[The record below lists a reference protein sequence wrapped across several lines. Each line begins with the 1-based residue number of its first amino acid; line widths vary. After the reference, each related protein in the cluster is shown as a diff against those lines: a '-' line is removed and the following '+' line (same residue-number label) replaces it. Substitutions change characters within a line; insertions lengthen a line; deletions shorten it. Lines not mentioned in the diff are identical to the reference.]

1 MAEVILVTEKE
12 YQKAE
17 TVFRAVDDFR
27 IEAVPSG
34 ERQLAEAVVRR
45 AARAAIVGVERYDG
59 PLYEAL
65 DAAAAG
71 QGAIIARF
79 GVGHDGIDKPRARR
93 HGIVVTNTPGVLD
106 ISVAEHAIWL
116 IGALARRVCRL
127 ESLFRAGEFASQ
139 SGMEVHGKTLGVV
152 GFGAIGR
159 RVAAMAHFGFGMQVA
174 AADCLTAADL
184 EKREQRPLDE
194 ILAAGGLSLYTDQLE
209 TVLRQ
214 ADFVT
219 LHVSATART
228 KHLIDASRLGMMKP
242 GAVLINTSRGSV
254 VDEAALYDALDGGH
268 LGGAA
273 LDVFST
279 EPYQPVAPEKDL
291 RTLDCVVLTP
301 HVGSNTVEANCRMA
315 RACLANIAKFHD
327 GKFDDL
333 TRVDFPMKEVSPR
346 K

>member
-17 TVFRAVDDFR
+17 AVFQAVDDLQT
-27 IEAVPSG
+27 EAVSG
-34 ERQLAEAVVRR
+34 GEQQLAEAVVRR
-45 AARAAIVGVERYDG
+45 TARAVIVGVERYDG

-65 DAAAAG
+65 GVAAAG

-79 GVGHDGIDKPRARR
+79 GVGHDGIDKPRARQ

-106 ISVAEHAIWL
+106 ISVAEHTIWL

-159 RVAAMAHFGFGMQVA
+159 RVAAMAHFGFGMRVA
-174 AADCLTAADL
+174 VADCLTAADL

-219 LHVSATART
+219 LHVSATAQT
-228 KHLIDASRLGMMKP
+228 KHLIDARRLGMMKP
-242 GAVLINTSRGSV
+242 GAALINTSRGSV

-273 LDVFST
+273 LDVFET
-279 EPYQPVAPEKDL
+279 EPYRPVAPEKDL

-315 RACLANIAKFHD
+315 RACLANIAQFHA
-327 GKFDDL
+327 GKLDDL
-333 TRVDFPMKEVSPR
+333 TRVDS
-346 K
+346 